1 MKLWDNTD
9 SERQSDEEM
18 SRDAHE
24 KLWNVPDV
32 NPKVKIIFI
41 SLKISL
47 SSCVIRKLLSF

>member
-1 MKLWDNTD
+1 MKLWDNTE
-9 SERQSDEEM
+9 SERQSDEELN
-18 SRDAHE
+18 RDANE

-47 SSCVIRKLLSF
+47 SSCFIRKLLSF

>member
-1 MKLWDNTD
+1 MKLWDNTE
-9 SERQSDEEM
+9 SERQSDEEL
-18 SRDAHE
+18 SRDANE